1 MERQPSSRMCFC
13 CGRDNPIGLHLKFD
27 FDGERVWTQ
36 FTPQE
41 YHQGYPGILHGGII
55 FSILD
60 EVIGRVCLAHGVW
73 MVTAK
78 SEIRFRQPV
87 PLDQTLTAV
96 GAIKQR
102 KGRILVAQGELR
114 LADGSVGAEAE
125 FTYVEAPGD
134 IVERWQAEQTYWK
147 VDEEASP
154 M

>member
-87 PLDQTLTAV
+87 PLDGTLTAV
-96 GAIKQR
+96 GEIERR
-102 KGRILVAQGELR
+102 KGRLLVARGELR
-114 LADGSVGAEAE
+114 LPDGSVGAEAE
-125 FTYVEAPGD
+125 FTYVQAPDD
-134 IVERWQAEQTYWK
+134 IVERWQAEQVYWK
-147 VDEEASP
+147 VDEEA
-154 M
+154 

>member
-13 CGRDNPIGLHLKFD
+13 CGRENPIGLHLKFD
-27 FDGERVWTQ
+27 FDGERVWTR
-36 FTPQE
+36 FTPRE

-87 PLDQTLTAV
+87 PLDGTLTAV
-96 GAIKQR
+96 GEIERR
-102 KGRILVAQGELR
+102 KGRLLVARGELR

-125 FTYVEAPGD
+125 FTYVQAPDD
-134 IVERWQAEQTYWK
+134 IVERWQAEQVYWK
-147 VDEEASP
+147 VDEEA
-154 M
+154 